1 MAALRAYSWICTQSS
16 LPEALRGPY
25 GVPGSKASTLPAVPS
40 LLSLSRGPLILAKV
54 PKNPWAQYRVGRGR
68 KVTQEEEDLSH
79 PEKLFP
85 QPGGR
90 IRKCSRCFSP
100 CPALHTGWRGRK
112 ERARNCSERNSAAIN
127 ILKQG
132 TVTLSPARPYQEPW
146 EERACAQFSGDSS
159 CPSGHHGWRHRMNWK
174 DPWGLCSQKRQL
186 RRGDKGTT
194 RGGGTGCTHRH
205 TYANMHTRVYID
217 M

>member
-1 MAALRAYSWICTQSS
+1 M
-16 LPEALRGPY
+16 
-25 GVPGSKASTLPAVPS
+25 PGNKASTLPAVPS
-40 LLSLSRGPLILAKV
+40 LPSLSREPLILAKV

-100 CPALHTGWRGRK
+100 CPALHTGWWGRK

-132 TVTLSPARPYQEPW
+132 TVTSSPARPYQEPW

-159 CPSGHHGWRHRMNWK
+159 CPSGHHGWRHIHKMNWK
-174 DPWGLCSQKRQL
+174 DPWGLCSQNRQL

-194 RGGGTGCTHRH
+194 KRGNRVH
-205 TYANMHTRVYID
+205 TYVSMLTSIHKHVNTCL
-217 M
+217 